1 MKNQNVKD
9 GEKNNGSVRFKA
21 LDFVIIILILA
32 AIVGVY
38 FRYNILD
45 TLTGNPNQKDHIV
58 SFKINDIIYST
69 ENYINIGDKVY
80 YNSNSGE
87 EIGKLIEASEDVK
100 NALLAVPA
108 VTSFIPDGENLVKEA
123 SYPEDTRIDAS
134 GRMLCRGTYSI
145 ESGFLL
151 NGRDHLST
159 GDKISVKT
167 DLVTVEIVITD
178 ITLAE

>member
-9 GEKNNGSVRFKA
+9 NEKNNGGVRFRA
-21 LDFVIIILILA
+21 LDVVIIILILA

-45 TLTGNPNQKDHIV
+45 TLTGNLNQKDYIV
-58 SFKINDIIYST
+58 SFEINDIAYST

-80 YNSNSGE
+80 YNSGSGDD
-87 EIGKLIEASEDVK
+87 IGKLMEASEDAK
-100 NALLAVPA
+100 NALITVPA
-108 VTSFIPDGENLVKEA
+108 ITSFVPDGENRAVEV
-123 SYPEDTRIDAS
+123 SYPKDTRIDAS
-134 GRMLCRGTYSI
+134 GRMLCSGTYSV

-151 NGRDHLST
+151 NGRDHLSA

-167 DLVTVEIVITD
+167 NLVTVEIVITN